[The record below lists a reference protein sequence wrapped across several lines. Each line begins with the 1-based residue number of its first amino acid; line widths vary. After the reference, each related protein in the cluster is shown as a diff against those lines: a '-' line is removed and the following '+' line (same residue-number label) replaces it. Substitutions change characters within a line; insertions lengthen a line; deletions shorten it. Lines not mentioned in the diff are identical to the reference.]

1 MSRILV
7 AYFSAT
13 GTTERLAK
21 KIAHAVGADLHE
33 IRPAQPYTGADLDW
47 TNPKSRSSVEM
58 QDKAFRPETVHE
70 TLNLQDVDTLVLA
83 FPIWW
88 YTAPTIIN
96 TFLEQH
102 DWSGKTILPVA
113 TSGGSGMGSTNA
125 DLSPSCPGAVLKEGR
140 RFDAGVSE
148 SEWKAWFERAVK

>member
-1 MSRILV
+1 M
-7 AYFSAT
+7 YQF
-13 GTTERLAK
+13 G
-21 KIAHAVGADLHE
+21 HA
-33 IRPAQPYTGADLDW
+33 
-47 TNPKSRSSVEM
+47 
-58 QDKAFRPETVHE
+58 
-70 TLNLQDVDTLVLA
+70 
-83 FPIWW
+83 IWW

-96 TFLEQH
+96 TFLEQY
-102 DWSGKTILPVA
+102 DWAGKTILPVA